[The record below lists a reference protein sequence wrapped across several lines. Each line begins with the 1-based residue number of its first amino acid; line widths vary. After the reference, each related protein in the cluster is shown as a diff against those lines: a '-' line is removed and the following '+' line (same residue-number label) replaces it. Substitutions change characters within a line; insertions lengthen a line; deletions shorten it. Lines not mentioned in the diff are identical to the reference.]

1 MEGAPVAVPPDAV
14 GTSTDPVEMTVERGR
29 LRLFAKATG
38 QHDPLWT
45 DVEVARAQGHP
56 DLPVPPT
63 FLFGLE
69 LERPDPFVWITDL
82 GVDMAN
88 VLHGTQRF
96 VYHSLAHAGDTLSAV
111 STITD
116 VSSKKGGSLELIE
129 RRSVVT
135 RGEVPVATLEQTI
148 VVRHPEE
155 KQV

>member
-1 MEGAPVAVPPDAV
+1 VALPPDAV
-14 GTSTDPVEMTVERGR
+14 GTCTQPLDVTVERSR

-38 QHDPLWT
+38 QSDPLWT

-56 DLPVPPT
+56 DLPIPPT

-69 LERPDPFVWITDL
+69 LERPDPFAWMTDL

-88 VLHGTQRF
+88 VLHGEQRF
-96 VYHSLAHAGDTLSAV
+96 AYHCLAHAGDTLTTT

-116 VSSKKGGSLELIE
+116 VTTKKRGALELIT

-135 RGEVPVATLEQTI
+135 RGADPVATLEQLI
-148 VVRHPEE
+148 VVRHPE
-155 KQV
+155 VAA